1 MLCCGWSPCPQHVSA
16 CLRHD
21 SDGSDTSFMLNWCAA
36 WRMQVADLLY
46 KEPLQ
51 QAPNLPQQ
59 LAETARVQT
68 AAAEERWG

>member
-1 MLCCGWSPCPQHVSA
+1 M
-16 CLRHD
+16 
-21 SDGSDTSFMLNWCAA
+21 WCAA
-36 WRMQVADLLY
+36 SRLQVADLLY